1 MKKYYLLIVL
11 VTMGCSSVEQNPVP
25 TPNPPDAEALY
36 FPPIGS
42 NIWET
47 KSATSLNW
55 KETAIQ
61 DLYAFLEEKNT
72 KSFIVLVDGRIV
84 IEKYFNGHT
93 ATSNWYWASAG
104 KTLTS
109 TLVGIAQQEGFV
121 NIDNK
126 VSQYLGTGWT
136 SETLEQE
143 NQITCKHLLS
153 MTSGIEDIANG
164 DGVTPDQLTYNAPA
178 GTRWAYHNVYVKL
191 QDVVEKTSEKTWAA
205 YFNSKLRDK
214 IGMDGSWISSGNN
227 VIYWSS
233 TRSMARFGLL
243 MYNKGKWGQDVI
255 LNEAYFNQ
263 ATQSSQNL
271 NLAYGYLWWLNG
283 KASYKV
289 PQLQTLYPGSLIATA
304 PNDMFMALGKND
316 QKIYIIPSKKMVVI
330 RMGDAADNVN
340 LALST
345 FDETL
350 WTKISALYL

>member
-1 MKKYYLLIVL
+1 MKKYYLLIIFAAI
-11 VTMGCSSVEQNPVP
+11 GCSSVEPNAVP
-25 TPNPPDAEALY
+25 TPDSPVAEGLY
-36 FPPIGS
+36 FPAVGN

-47 KSATSLNW
+47 KSPTSLNW

-61 DLYAFLEEKNT
+61 DLYAFLEQKNT

-93 ATSNWYWASAG
+93 VTSNWYWASAG

-191 QDVVEKTSEKTWAA
+191 QDVVEKASGKTWAA

-289 PQLQTLYPGSLIATA
+289 PQLQTLFTGSLIATA

-350 WTKISALYL
+350 WTKISALYQ

>member
-1 MKKYYLLIVL
+1 MKKYYLFIVL
-11 VTMGCSSVEQNPVP
+11 VTMGCSSVEQNPIP
-25 TPNPPDAEALY
+25 TPNPPTAEALY

-47 KSATSLNW
+47 KSTTSLNW

-84 IEKYFNGHT
+84 IEKYFNNHT
-93 ATSNWYWASAG
+93 TTSNWYWASAG

-143 NQITCKHLLS
+143 NKITCKHLLS

-191 QDVVEKTSEKTWAA
+191 QDVVEEASGKSWTT

-316 QKIYIIPSKKMVVI
+316 QKVYIIPSKKMVVI

-350 WTKISALYL
+350 WTKISALY